1 MVGLVTQG
9 LSPACSNRR
18 WSQNIRLDGWFRS
31 MKTLYFDCFAGAS
44 GDMILG
50 ALVDAGV
57 DPVALIEQLE
67 LLGVGG
73 WKIDFDKVDRSGIS
87 ATYARV
93 HTPHEHK
100 HRHLSDILK
109 IISESRLGPG
119 VKDQAARIFSLL
131 AKAEAQ
137 VHNQPIEK
145 IHFHEVGALDAIIDV
160 CGAAIGFE
168 LLRIERFISSPL
180 RVGTGMTE
188 MAHGRFPIPPP
199 AVAELLK
206 GKPIYAGDIEGEFVT
221 PTGAAIITSVCE
233 QFGPVPRMKIQAS
246 GYGAGS
252 RDHQSFPNT
261 LRVFIGETSAGA
273 VVDENL
279 LMIETNIDDISPQVI
294 GYVMDRALEL
304 GALDC
309 YLTHT
314 QMKKNRP
321 GVLLSILCRPQ
332 DRETFLQM
340 LFAETTTIG
349 ARSYEVARR
358 ALARETV
365 RVETQFGAID
375 VKVAHSDN
383 GAVNAMPEFEQCRA
397 AAKEAGVALRE
408 VQDAV
413 RGAYLLIA
421 ASKRI

>member
-1 MVGLVTQG
+1 ML
-9 LSPACSNRR
+9 
-18 WSQNIRLDGWFRS
+18 

-57 DPVALIEQLE
+57 DPHALIEQLKM
-67 LLGVGG
+67 LGVGG
-73 WKIDFDKVDRSGIS
+73 WEIDFEKVDRSGIS

-93 HTPHEHK
+93 ETASDRA

-109 IISESRLGPG
+109 IIRDSRLSPG
-119 VKDQAARIFSLL
+119 VKDRAARIFSLL
-131 AKAEAQ
+131 ASAEAH

-168 LLRIERFISSPL
+168 MLGIEQFVSSAL
-180 RVGTGMTE
+180 RVGSGMIE

-206 GKPIYAGDIEGEFVT
+206 NKPIYAGDIDGEFVT
-221 PTGAAIITSVCE
+221 PTGAAIITAVCE
-233 QFGPVPRMKIQAS
+233 QFGPVPPMKIEAT
-246 GYGAGS
+246 GYGAGT
-252 RDHQSFPNT
+252 RDHQRFPNA
-261 LRVFIGETSAGA
+261 LRVFVGETEGA
-273 VVDENL
+273 TVHDETL
-279 LMIETNIDDISPQVI
+279 LMIETNIDDISPQVV
-294 GYVMDRALEL
+294 GYVMDRAFNL

-309 YLTHT
+309 YFTNT

-321 GVLLSILCRPQ
+321 GILLSLLCRP
-332 DRETFLQM
+332 DEREKFLEM
-340 LFAETTTIG
+340 IFAETTTIG
-349 ARSYEVARR
+349 ARSYEVTRR

-375 VKVAHSDN
+375 VKVAFINN
-383 GAVNAMPEFEQCRA
+383 GTSNGVVNAMPEFEQCRA
-397 AAKEAGVALRE
+397 AAKKAGAPLRE
-408 VQDAV
+408 VQAAA
-413 RGAYLLIA
+413 REAYLKL
-421 ASKRI
+421 KL

>member
-1 MVGLVTQG
+1 
-9 LSPACSNRR
+9 
-18 WSQNIRLDGWFRS
+18 

-50 ALVDAGV
+50 ALVDAGA
-57 DPVALIEQLE
+57 DRRALTEQLG
-67 LLGVGG
+67 LLGVDG
-73 WKIDFDKVDRSGIS
+73 WQIDFDRVDRSGIS

-93 HTPHEHK
+93 HTAHEHA

-109 IISESRLGPG
+109 IIYDSRLQKS
-119 VKDQAARIFSLL
+119 VKDRAARIFSLL
-131 AKAEAQ
+131 AQAEAR
-137 VHNQPIEK
+137 VHAQPIEK

-168 LLRIERFISSPL
+168 LLGIEQFLSSPL

-206 GKPIYAGDIEGEFVT
+206 DKPIYAGDIEGEFVT
-221 PTGAAIITSVCE
+221 PTGAAIITAVCDR
-233 QFGPVPRMKIQAS
+233 FGPVPPMKIEAS

-252 RDHQSFPNT
+252 RDHQKFPNA
-261 LRVFIGETSAGA
+261 LRVFIGQTENA
-273 VVDENL
+273 VAAVDETL

-294 GYVMDRALEL
+294 GYVMDRAFDL

-309 YLTHT
+309 YFTHT

-321 GVLLSILCRPQ
+321 GMLLSILCRPG
-332 DRETFLQM
+332 DRERFLQM

-358 ALARETV
+358 ALTRETV

-375 VKVAHSDN
+375 VKVAYINN
-383 GAVNAMPEFEQCRA
+383 GANNGVVNAMPEFDQCREA
-397 AAKEAGVALRE
+397 AEKTGVPLRE
-408 VQDAV
+408 VQEAARV
-413 RGAYLLIA
+413 AYRLQNPEH
-421 ASKRI
+421 

>member
-1 MVGLVTQG
+1 
-9 LSPACSNRR
+9 
-18 WSQNIRLDGWFRS
+18 

-50 ALVDAGV
+50 ALVDAGA
-57 DPVALIEQLE
+57 DPRALKEQLE

-73 WKIDFDKVDRSGIS
+73 WKIDFDRVDRSGIS
-87 ATYARV
+87 ATHARV
-93 HTPHEHK
+93 HTAHEHA

-109 IISESRLGPG
+109 IIYDSRLQKG
-119 VKDQAARIFSLL
+119 VKDRAARIFSLL
-131 AKAEAQ
+131 AQAEAR
-137 VHNQPIEK
+137 VHAQPIEK

-168 LLRIERFISSPL
+168 LLGIEQFLSSPL

-221 PTGAAIITSVCE
+221 PTGAAIITAVCDR
-233 QFGPVPRMKIQAS
+233 FGPVPPMKIEAN

-252 RDHQSFPNT
+252 RDHQKFPNA
-261 LRVFIGETSAGA
+261 LRVFVGLTEDA
-273 VVDENL
+273 VAAVDETL

-294 GYVMDRALEL
+294 GYVMDRAFDL

-309 YLTHT
+309 YFTHT

-321 GVLLSILCRPQ
+321 GMLLSILCQPG
-332 DRETFLQM
+332 DREKFLQM

-358 ALARETV
+358 ALTRETV

-375 VKVAHSDN
+375 VKVAYINN
-383 GAVNAMPEFEQCRA
+383 GANNGVVNAMPEFDQCRE
-397 AAKEAGVALRE
+397 AAKKAGVPLRE
-408 VQDAV
+408 VQEAARV
-413 RGAYLLIA
+413 AYRLQNPEH
-421 ASKRI
+421 

>member
-1 MVGLVTQG
+1 
-9 LSPACSNRR
+9 
-18 WSQNIRLDGWFRS
+18 

-50 ALVDAGV
+50 ALVGAGV
-57 DPVALIEQLE
+57 RPQALIEQLD
-67 LLGVGG
+67 LLGVSG
-73 WKIDFDKVDRSGIS
+73 WQVDFDQVDRSGIS

-93 HTPHEHK
+93 HIAPERA

-109 IISESRLGPG
+109 IIYDSGLTGG
-119 VKDQAARIFSLL
+119 IKDRAARIFSLL
-131 AKAEAQ
+131 AEAEAH

-168 LLRIERFISSPL
+168 LLGIKEFISSPL
-180 RVGTGMTE
+180 RVGAGMTE

-206 GKPIYAGDIEGEFVT
+206 GKPIYAGDMDGEFVT
-221 PTGAAIITSVCE
+221 PTGAAIISAVC
-233 QFGPVPRMKIQAS
+233 QSFGPVPPMKIEAT

-252 RDHQSFPNT
+252 RDHKQFPNA
-261 LRVFIGETSAGA
+261 LRIFVGETMDTTAPA
-273 VVDENL
+273 DEVL
-279 LMIETNIDDISPQVI
+279 MMIETNVDDISPQVV
-294 GYVMDRALEL
+294 GHVVDQAFEL

-321 GVLLSILCRPQ
+321 GLLISILCHPEE
-332 DRETFLQM
+332 REKFLQM

-349 ARSYEVARR
+349 ARSYVVTRR

-365 RVETQFGAID
+365 RVETQFGPID
-375 VKVAHSDN
+375 VKVAYLNKGANND
-383 GAVNAMPEFEQCRA
+383 AVNAMPEFEQCRTA
-397 AAKEAGVALRE
+397 ARNAGVALRV
-408 VQDAV
+408 VQDAA
-413 RGAYLLIA
+413 RAAYETLR
-421 ASKRI
+421 KP

>member
-1 MVGLVTQG
+1 
-9 LSPACSNRR
+9 
-18 WSQNIRLDGWFRS
+18 
-31 MKTLYFDCFAGAS
+31 MKTLYFDCYAGAS

-50 ALVDAGV
+50 ALVGAGV
-57 DPVALIEQLE
+57 EPEALTAQLQ

-73 WKIDFDKVDRSGIS
+73 WQVDFEKVDRSGIS

-93 HTPHEHK
+93 QTGHEHA

-109 IISESRLGPG
+109 IIYDSRLEQS
-119 VKDQAARIFSLL
+119 VKDRAARIFSLL
-131 AKAEAQ
+131 AEVEAR
-137 VHNQPIEK
+137 VHDQPIEK

-168 LLRIERFISSPL
+168 LLGIEQFMSSPL

-221 PTGAAIITSVCE
+221 PTGAAIITAVCE
-233 QFGPVPRMKIQAS
+233 QFGPVPSMKIEAT
-246 GYGAGS
+246 GYGAGT
-252 RDHQSFPNT
+252 RNHQNFPNA
-261 LRVFIGETSAGA
+261 LRVFVGQTEGA
-273 VVDENL
+273 VAVDDTL
-279 LMIETNIDDISPQVI
+279 LMIETNIDDVSPQVI
-294 GYVMDRALEL
+294 GYVMDKALEL

-321 GVLLSILCRPQ
+321 GMLISILCRPE
-332 DRETFLQM
+332 DRENFLQM

-358 ALARETV
+358 ALPRETV
-365 RVETQFGAID
+365 RVETQFGPID
-375 VKVAHSDN
+375 VKVAHINNSASN
-383 GAVNAMPEFEQCRA
+383 GVVNAMPEFEQCREA
-397 AAKEAGVALRE
+397 ARRAGRPLLE
-408 VQDAV
+408 VQEAA
-413 RGAYLLIA
+413 RAAYHLQN
-421 ASKRI
+421 RER

>member
-1 MVGLVTQG
+1 
-9 LSPACSNRR
+9 
-18 WSQNIRLDGWFRS
+18 

-50 ALVDAGV
+50 ALISVGV
-57 DPVALIEQLE
+57 DQRALVDQLQ

-73 WKIDFDKVDRSGIS
+73 WQIDFERVDRSGIS

-93 HTPHEHK
+93 QMAPEHA
-100 HRHLSDILK
+100 HRHLADILK
-109 IISESRLGPG
+109 IIYDSRLSDRVKDRAARVFSCLAEAESR
-119 VKDQAARIFSLL
+119 
-131 AKAEAQ
+131 

-168 LLRIERFISSPL
+168 LLGVEKFVSSPL

-199 AVAELLK
+199 AVTDLLK

-221 PTGAAIITSVCE
+221 PTGAAVIATVCE
-233 QFGPVPRMKIQAS
+233 EFGSMPLMKIEAS
-246 GYGAGS
+246 GYGAGT
-252 RDHQSFPNT
+252 RNPKDFPNV
-261 LRVFIGETSAGA
+261 LRLFLGETEAEDA
-273 VVDENL
+273 AADESL
-279 LMIETNIDDISPQVI
+279 LMIETNIDDMSAQLF
-294 GYVMDRALEL
+294 GHVMERAFEL

-309 YLTHT
+309 YLTPV

-321 GVLLSILCRPQ
+321 GTLVSILCQP
-332 DRETFLQM
+332 DEREKFLEM

-349 ARSYEVARR
+349 ARSYEVQRR
-358 ALARETV
+358 ALARQTV
-365 RVETQFGAID
+365 TVTTQFGPID
-375 VKVAHSDN
+375 VKVAHIKN

-397 AAKEAGVALRE
+397 AAQKAGVALRE
-408 VQDAV
+408 VKEAA
-413 RGAYLLIA
+413 RAAY
-421 ASKRI
+421 SEQTRSR